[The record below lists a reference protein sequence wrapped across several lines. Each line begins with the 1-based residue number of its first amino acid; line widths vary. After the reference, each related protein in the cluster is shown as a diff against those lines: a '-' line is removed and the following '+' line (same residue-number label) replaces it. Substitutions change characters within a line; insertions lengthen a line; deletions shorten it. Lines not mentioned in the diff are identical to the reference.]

1 MFVTVSLTQP
11 VPHASVREPS
21 ISYCFDC
28 FFFSRPLSCPIDLD
42 HCFLFI
48 SRSYCC
54 VRNSRPSRDG
64 VLLSPT
70 GNLSEKALGPPC
82 VSPVESGTEPTCP
95 KAEPSLLPVF
105 PCAADRAWTRP
116 MRLAGH
122 PWGHVS
128 TALPRKGRR
137 AVSASTAQWCASP
150 EISFVRD

>member
-1 MFVTVSLTQP
+1 MHLLESPVFLIVSI
-11 VPHASVREPS
+11 V
-21 ISYCFDC
+21 

-54 VRNSRPSRDG
+54 VRNSCPSRDG

-95 KAEPSLLPVF
+95 KAEPSLLPVS

-122 PWGHVS
+122 PWGRVS

-137 AVSASTAQWCASP
+137 AVSASTARWCASP